1 MSNDKDKALRER
13 SKILI
18 KSFKANQNLIRE
30 QLMKIKLADAKKKNQ
45 VTVKTVSFSDFP
57 QVAFEKTQPKLKF
70 RSKSESSLRQER
82 KIECFSKLDDCKS
95 SSSESDSETEIESD
109 DLAGLIRFNELT
121 ILEKLKDKN
130 ETEFLKHIENKR
142 QAFLK
147 HDYSENDSDTNIVKM
162 KRKSRKEQTSARK
175 AKTEKREKRPKSV
188 PSYLR
193 PTEAS
198 QKMIREKSPKSQVN
212 RDKIINKET
221 PKSSQTFLKRNKPRN
236 KPLLGLDF
244 VLGNFYYYKINI
256 S

>member
-1 MSNDKDKALRER
+1 MSNDKDKDLRER

-18 KSFKANQNLIRE
+18 NSFKANQNIIRE
-30 QLMKIKLADAKKKNQ
+30 QLMKIKLADAKKSNQ

-70 RSKSESSLRQER
+70 RSKSESSLRRER
-82 KIECFSKLDDCKS
+82 KIECFSNLDDCT
-95 SSSESDSETEIESD
+95 SESDFETDIESD
-109 DLAGLIRFNELT
+109 NLAGLIRFNELT
-121 ILEKLKDKN
+121 ILEELKDKD

-147 HDYSENDSDTNIVKM
+147 HDYSENDSDTNTVKV
-162 KRKSRKEQTSARK
+162 KRKSRKGETHARK
-175 AKTEKREKRPKSV
+175 GNTEKRGKRPKSV

-198 QKMIREKSPKSQVN
+198 QKMVREKSPKSQLS
-212 RDKIINKET
+212 RDKNINKEIS
-221 PKSSQTFLKRNKPRN
+221 KSSQAFLKRNKPRN

-244 VLGNFYYYKINI
+244 VLGNFY
-256 S
+256 